1 MAINT
6 YATLKTSIADFLN
19 RDDLTSVI
27 PTFITLAE
35 AKFNRAIRTR
45 QMIKRATA
53 TVDGRFFAMP
63 TDFLEARSF
72 QLNTNPITVLEY
84 VTEGYGNSLN
94 SNIYTSSGKPAKF
107 TVVGTQLE
115 VIPAPDSS
123 YDAELTYYSK
133 IAALSDDNTSNWLLI
148 SNPDI
153 YLYGALLQSAPYLK
167 DDARIAVWAQL
178 YTACVDELNVSDQR
192 ASVASS
198 LVSRARTF
206 G

>member
-1 MAINT
+1 MALNT
-6 YATLKTSIADFLN
+6 YATLKSSIADFLN

-27 PTFITLAE
+27 QTFITLAE

-53 TVDGRFFAMP
+53 NVDGRFFAMP
-63 TDFLEARSF
+63 ADFLEARSF

-84 VTEGYGNSLN
+84 VTEGYGNTLN
-94 SNIYTSSGKPAKF
+94 SNTYVSSGKPVKF

-115 VIPAPDSS
+115 VIPAPDTT
-123 YDAELTYYSK
+123 YEAELTYFGK
-133 IAALSDDNTSNWLLI
+133 ISALSDDNTSNWLLT

-167 DDARIAVWAQL
+167 DDSRIAVWAQL
-178 YTACVDELNVSDQR
+178 YTSCIDELNVADQR

-198 LVSRARTF
+198 IISRAKTF

>member
-1 MAINT
+1 MALNT
-6 YATLKTSIADFLN
+6 YATLKSAIADFLN

-45 QMIKRATA
+45 QMIRRATA
-53 TVDGRFFAMP
+53 NVDGRFFAMP

-84 VTEGYGNSLN
+84 VTEGYGNTLN
-94 SNIYTSSGKPAKF
+94 STTYVSSGKPQKF

-115 VIPAPDSS
+115 VIPSPDTT
-123 YDAELTYYSK
+123 YEAELTYFAK

-153 YLYGALLQSAPYLK
+153 YLYGSLLQSAPYLK

-178 YTACVDELNVSDQR
+178 YTSSVDELNVADQR

-198 LVSRARTF
+198 IVSRARTF

>member
-1 MAINT
+1 MALNT
-6 YATLKTSIADFLN
+6 YATLKSSIADFLN

-53 TVDGRFFAMP
+53 NVDGRFFAMP

-84 VTEGYGNSLN
+84 VTEGYGNTLN
-94 SNIYTSSGKPAKF
+94 SNTYVSSGKPQKF

-115 VIPAPDSS
+115 VIPAPDTT
-123 YDAELTYYSK
+123 YEAELTYFAK

-178 YTACVDELNVSDQR
+178 YTSSVDELNVADQR

-198 LVSRARTF
+198 IVSRARTF

>member
-6 YATLKTSIADFLN
+6 YATLKSSIADFLN

-35 AKFNRAIRTR
+35 SKFNRAIRTR
-45 QMIKRATA
+45 QMVKRATA

-63 TDFLEARSF
+63 ADFLESRSF

-84 VTEGYGNSLN
+84 VTEGYGNTLN
-94 SNIYTSSGKPAKF
+94 STVYQSSGRPKKF

-123 YDAELTYYSK
+123 YESELTYYAK
-133 IAALSDDNTSNWLLI
+133 IAALSDDNTSNWLLT

-167 DDARIAVWAQL
+167 DDARIAVWSQL
-178 YTACVDELNVSDQR
+178 YTSSVDELNVADQR

-198 LVSRARTF
+198 IVSRAKTF